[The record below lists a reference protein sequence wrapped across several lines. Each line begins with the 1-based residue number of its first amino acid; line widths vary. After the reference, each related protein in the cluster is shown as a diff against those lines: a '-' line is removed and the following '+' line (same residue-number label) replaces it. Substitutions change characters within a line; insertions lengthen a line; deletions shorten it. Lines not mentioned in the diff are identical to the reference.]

1 MLFLK
6 PWHDYMWLPRFHRG
20 TNCVPKYTYRC
31 ESCDSVFE
39 YYHSASDTIKNCK
52 SCGLDSVLNKV
63 PGSFLVLM
71 EEEAGNI
78 VKNSIQEFK
87 EELETEKQSL
97 KNQTWST
104 DE

>member
-1 MLFLK
+1 M
-6 PWHDYMWLPRFHRG
+6 
-20 TNCVPKYTYRC
+20 PKYMYKC
-31 ESCDSVFE
+31 KSCDSVFE
-39 YYHSASDTIKNCK
+39 YHHSVSDTMENCE
-52 SCGLDSVLNKV
+52 SCGLNSVLNRV

-78 VKNSIQEFK
+78 VKNSIREFK